1 MSEKPCFINE
11 DELRSR
17 LNGDGKTKLVCLI
30 NYNQGWYEVC
40 TKSTGIASDCA

>member
-17 LNGDGKTKLVCLI
+17 LNGDGKTKLTVGMFDKL
-30 NYNQGWYEVC
+30 QSRMV
-40 TKSTGIASDCA
+40 